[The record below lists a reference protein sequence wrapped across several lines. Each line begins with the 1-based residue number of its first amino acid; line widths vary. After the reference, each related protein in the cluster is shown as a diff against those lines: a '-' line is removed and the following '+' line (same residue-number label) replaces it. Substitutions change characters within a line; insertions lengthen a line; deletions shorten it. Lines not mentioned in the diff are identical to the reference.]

1 MSESNLSR
9 RAFFAATG
17 LAAFAGS
24 TLSLSRIA
32 HASGS
37 AKVGTAAPAFSST
50 ATTGK
55 TVSLADYAGK
65 VVVLEW
71 TNPDCPFVQRHY
83 DAKTMTTLADAWKGK
98 DVVWIAVDST
108 NYATDESDRAWREEQ
123 HIPYPIVGDRSGA
136 IGTSYGART
145 TPHMFVIDQKG
156 TVVYQGAI
164 DDDPSGDNGGKATN
178 YVAAALEDVTAGKP
192 VRTAETKSYGCSVK
206 YKR

>member
-1 MSESNLSR
+1 MR
-9 RAFFAATG
+9 T
-17 LAAFAGS
+17 
-24 TLSLSRIA
+24 SRIA
-32 HASGS
+32 AVTTLVVGLLASDAG
-37 AKVGTAAPAFSST
+37 AVAPGQPAPPFAGADQDGKAVDLAAYK
-50 ATTGK
+50 GK
-55 TVSLADYAGK
+55 I
-65 VVVLEW
+65 VVLEW

-123 HIPYPIVGDRSGA
+123 QIPYPIVGDRSGA